1 MFFSLDRIEDG
12 SVCVLIADDGQKYDV
27 PLNALPPHDGI
38 GSIFRYE
45 NETYLFDRTETTT
58 RRKRIAEKRRRL
70 FDKAK

>member
-12 SVCVLIADDGQKYDV
+12 GVYVLVSDDGRKFDV
-27 PLNALPPHDGI
+27 PSDSLPPHDGI